1 MASSDLTS
9 HVWQYTPSQ
18 WHCSTQQYLR
28 MIETGVLGPAD
39 RVELID
45 GVITPMSPSGPA
57 HTNAVMQLNELFSP
71 LIGRMKLLVQG
82 TVNLGDG
89 QIFDPDF
96 ALLRIRNEGYAQRHA
111 EPADILLIIEVADT
125 SLQKDRQV
133 KQRVYAR
140 SGIADYWIADL
151 DRKAMIVH
159 REPEGEAYNRI
170 ETSHVG
176 QTVTPL
182 AAPDLSLPVQQVF
195 A

>member
-1 MASSDLTS
+1 MASTDLTS
-9 HVWQYTPSQ
+9 HVSQYTPGPWQ
-18 WHCSTQQYLR
+18 CSTQQYLR

-39 RVELID
+39 KVELID

-82 TVNLGDG
+82 TVKLGDG

-96 ALLRIRNEGYAQRHA
+96 ALLRIRDEGYGQRHA

-133 KQRVYAR
+133 KQRVYAQAD
-140 SGIADYWIADL
+140 IAEYWIADL
-151 DRKAMIVH
+151 NRKAMIVH
-159 REPEGEAYNRI
+159 RDPEGEVYNRI
-170 ETSHVG
+170 ETFHGG
-176 QTVTPL
+176 QSVAPL
-182 AAPDLSLPVQQVF
+182 AAHDLLIAVEQVF